1 MTLTFEP
8 GVHVVEV
15 FPSRTEVAIVHVP
28 QGGVAVVH
36 HRSGVREYTY
46 SLPDVPTFL
55 VVPGDREAI
64 GWGWSQ
70 GWYGSLRGVRNGR
83 HRLDR
88 QAWHD
93 AARAVDRGAQVA
105 YVQYETRDYHGK
117 DRWTAVGVRVESEVR
132 CG

>member
-1 MTLTFEP
+1 VTLTFEP

-15 FPSRTEVAIVHVP
+15 FPSRTEVAIACVP

-46 SLPDVPTFL
+46 SLPDVPMFL
-55 VVPGDREAI
+55 VAPGDREAI
-64 GWGWSQ
+64 GWGWSE
-70 GWYGSLRGVRNGR
+70 GWYGSLRGVRNGH

-93 AARAVDRGAQVA
+93 AAAAVQRGASVTYVIYEQVE
-105 YVQYETRDYHGK
+105 YFGK
-117 DRWTAVGVRVESEVR
+117 PRWTAVGAREGGVRR
-132 CG
+132 G